1 MSVVD
6 PNEAK
11 TVDRLAG
18 RYDSLKSARANFE
31 NLWQEV
37 VRFICPDRADFTVK
51 QAKGANRYGKLLT
64 SVGIESAQFLAAS
77 LNGMMT
83 DPSAK
88 WFLLK
93 FAGNAFISEPW
104 QNWLAECNEIFW
116 YELYS
121 PSANFG
127 QALNETYFD
136 DVSLNTS
143 LMFTGWNAKRNGLMF
158 QARTVAECV
167 VDENAEGVIDCLFR
181 KFGLSARQL
190 VQEFP
195 AFRFDEKIV
204 KEAEDGKVDR
214 QYSVLN
220 AIMPN
225 VDEKDGFAYKS
236 VYMLMNGKRILR
248 EEPYHEFPYAVTR
261 WGKTPG
267 ELYGRGPGIASL
279 SELRMLQDVMVSYLL
294 AAQKAADPP
303 MIMQAEETFMPGA
316 TRPGGVLRYDTT
328 PPMAFE
334 AGANF
339 QVSEHIIDR
348 STNSV
353 RKMFM
358 NDRLADV
365 LGDRATATEVIQI
378 VRENARVLG
387 PIYWR
392 QVSEKLNPI
401 LTRAFNLCLRHG
413 KFPPFPGKPYG
424 VGIDIEYIS
433 PMAQAFKYEKADRMN
448 QAFAASAAFMQIDPQ
463 SSVLIDSQKA
473 VRQMFEIY
481 GVRDTLRSQS
491 DVDEILAQQAAA
503 AAKAQSVADA
513 GTALELEG
521 MQNEVKAQDE
531 GLSNG

>member
-1 MSVVD
+1 MSVIVSD
-6 PNEAK
+6 TK
-11 TVDRLAG
+11 TVDRLVG
-18 RYDSLKSARANFE
+18 RYDTLKSARCNFE

-37 VRFICPDRADFTVK
+37 VRFICPDRADFTVR
-51 QAKGANRYGKLLT
+51 QPNGANRYKKLLN

-93 FAGNAFISEPW
+93 FAGNSLVGEAW
-104 QNWLAECNEIFW
+104 QDWLTECNEIFW

-121 PSANFG
+121 PNANFG
-127 QALNETYFD
+127 SALNETYFD

-143 LMFTGWNAKRNGLMF
+143 LLWTGWNEKRNGLMF

-167 VDENAEGVIDCLFR
+167 IDENADGIVDCLYR
-181 KFGLSARQL
+181 KFDMSARQL
-190 VQEFP
+190 VEKFGEKP
-195 AFRFDEKIV
+195 FDDKIRAEAKDDRSNCRYVVLHAVCPNTDEKGLPFRGV
-204 KEAEDGKVDR
+204 YVLVAKKMVLKEEF
-214 QYSVLN
+214 YN
-220 AIMPN
+220 
-225 VDEKDGFAYKS
+225 
-236 VYMLMNGKRILR
+236 
-248 EEPYHEFPYAVTR
+248 EFPYAVAR

-267 ELYGRGPGIASL
+267 EIYGRGPGIASL
-279 SELRMLQDVMVSYLL
+279 SELRMLQDIMVSYIVS
-294 AAQKAADPP
+294 AQKAADPP
-303 MIMQAEETFMPGA
+303 VIMQAEETFLPGA
-316 TRPGGVLRYDTT
+316 TRPGGVLRYEAT
-328 PPMAFE
+328 PPVAFD

-339 QVSEHIIDR
+339 QVSEHIIER
-348 STNSV
+348 SENKV

-392 QVSEKLNPI
+392 QVSEKLNPV

-413 KFPPFPGKPYG
+413 KFPPFPDAPDG

-433 PMAQAFKYEKADRMN
+433 PMAQAFKYEKADRIN

-463 SSVLIDSQKA
+463 SAVLIDAQKA

-481 GVRDTLRSQS
+481 GVRDTLRSQG
-491 DVDEILAQQAAA
+491 DVDDILAQQAAA
-503 AAKAQSVADA
+503 AQKAQNVSDA

-521 MQNEVKAQDE
+521 MQNEVKAQEE
-531 GLSNG
+531 GLNNG

>member
-1 MSVVD
+1 MSVIN
-6 PNEAK
+6 PNEGK
-11 TVDRLAG
+11 TVDRLVG
-18 RYDSLKSARANFE
+18 RYDSLKTARANFE

-93 FAGNAFISEPW
+93 FAGNAFVSDAW
-104 QNWLAECNEIFW
+104 QDWLAECNEIFW

-121 PSANFG
+121 PAANFG
-127 QALNETYFD
+127 SALNETYFD

-143 LMFTGWNAKRNGLMF
+143 LMFVGWSEKRNGLMF

-167 VDENAEGVIDCLFR
+167 IDENAEGVVDCLFR
-181 KFGLSARQL
+181 KFALSARQL
-190 VQEFP
+190 MQEFP
-195 AFRFDEKIV
+195 DFQFDDKIE
-204 KEAEDGKVDR
+204 KEAREGRADR
-214 QYSVLN
+214 QYSVVH
-220 AIMPN
+220 AVTPGK
-225 VDEKDGFAYKS
+225 ETPFQS
-236 VYMLMNGKRILR
+236 VYVLPAEKKILKI
-248 EEPYHEFPYAVTR
+248 EPYYEFPYAVTR

-267 ELYGRGPGIASL
+267 EVYGRGPGIASL

-303 MIMQAEETFMPGA
+303 IVVQSEETFTPGA
-316 TRPGGVLRYDTT
+316 TRPGGVLNYEST
-328 PPMAFE
+328 PPAAFE

-339 QVSEHIIDR
+339 QVSEHIIER
-348 STNSV
+348 SINSV

-392 QVSEKLNPI
+392 QVAEKLNPI

-413 KFPPFPGKPYG
+413 KFPPFPGEPEG

-448 QAFAASAAFMQIDPQ
+448 QAFAASAAFMQVDPQ
-463 SSVLIDSQKA
+463 SAVLIDSQKA
-473 VRQMFEIY
+473 IRQMFDIY
-481 GVRDTLRSQS
+481 GVRDALRSQA
-491 DVDEILAQQAAA
+491 DVEEILAAQAEA
-503 AAKAQSVADA
+503 AAKQQSVADA
-513 GTALELEG
+513 GTALELQG
-521 MQNEVKAQDE
+521 MQNDVKAQE
-531 GLSNG
+531 EMLNNG